1 MKPSISSAIAGLLCF
16 STYASAQPNKELYE
30 LQERCGKQAAE
41 VFKRE
46 YTNVL
51 NTEHGQTLFNYE
63 NHYSARLNKCF
74 FLEIAVTY
82 ERKGGKPTGSTLM
95 RLFDLNDNKEYGTF
109 VSGPTESTPSACV
122 VRGKKL
128 SV

>member
-30 LQERCGKQAAE
+30 LQERCEKQAAE

-63 NHYSARLNKCF
+63 NHYSAR
-74 FLEIAVTY
+74 IARSSSLARVCASAGV
-82 ERKGGKPTGSTLM
+82 R
-95 RLFDLNDNKEYGTF
+95 
-109 VSGPTESTPSACV
+109 PSAM
-122 VRGKKL
+122 
-128 SV
+128 